1 MPRDKNIKIELE
13 NENPAGT
20 GCFYAGLELPATY
33 MEIRDAVQRAR
44 GVGGWE
50 KYHDIRIR
58 YCRELPELEDTRL
71 QAPTVRELNCFA
83 ARLNGLSETERTI
96 LRAVFRQRR
105 ESGAFDDGVTMKDL
119 INLTYDLDCVP
130 IASNVSSDE
139 QLGQLVI
146 ECEMNRDVNS
156 VPKNARYLLD
166 KARIGQYT
174 REQEAGV
181 YLDGLYIPTCLYH
194 MPEAYD
200 GVHLPEEFTGK
211 PEVFRLQI
219 AKGPRDD
226 ADITIYDANTP
237 EKKAVWISLPISRAK
252 ADSLARELGAR
263 RIEDCVYYGY
273 ESAIPQITRCVFGG
287 MENFTLLNAIAER
300 FEAMWESTQIKYK
313 AVLQAER
320 IYSLEKALD
329 AATHI
334 QEYELSYYSMDSADF
349 MRTYMAHHLPEGFD
363 MGWLDSQLLCG
374 NELIHWLG
382 ACMTEYG
389 IVSGRGKPLFEL
401 VPFNEPQKEESEAP
415 RPTEE
420 NAPEIHEQTV
430 L

>member
-1 MPRDKNIKIELE
+1 MPRDKNIKIELA

-44 GVGGWE
+44 GIEGWE
-50 KYHDIRIR
+50 KHHDISIL

-71 QAPTVRELNCFA
+71 QAPTVQELNCFA
-83 ARLNGLSETERTI
+83 ARLNGLPETERTI

-105 ESGAFDDGVTMKDL
+105 EAGAFDDGVMMKDL

-130 IASNVSSDE
+130 IALNVSSDK

-156 VPKNARYLLD
+156 VPESARHFLD
-166 KARIGQYT
+166 KVRIGQYT
-174 REQEAGV
+174 REKEAGV
-181 YLDGLYIPTCLYH
+181 YLGGLYIPTCLYH

-200 GVHLPEEFTGK
+200 GVHLPEVFTEK

-219 AKGPRDD
+219 AKGPQDN

-237 EKKAVWISLPISRAK
+237 EEKGVWISLPISRAK
-252 ADSLARELGAR
+252 ADSLARELGAD
-263 RIEDCVYYGY
+263 RIEDCVCYGY
-273 ESAIPQITRCVFGG
+273 ESAIPQITRCMFGG
-287 MENFTLLNAIAER
+287 MENFLLLNAIAER

-334 QEYELSYYSMDSADF
+334 QEYELSYHSMDSADF
-349 MRTYMAHHLPEGFD
+349 MRTYLAHHLPEGFD
-363 MGWLDSQLLCG
+363 MGWFDSQPLCG
-374 NELIHWLG
+374 TELIRRLG

-389 IVSGRGKPLFEL
+389 IVSGRGKTLFGL
-401 VPFNEPQKEESEAP
+401 LPFNEPQKEKSEAP
-415 RPTEE
+415 RLTEE
-420 NAPEIHEQTV
+420 NAPEIHGQTV